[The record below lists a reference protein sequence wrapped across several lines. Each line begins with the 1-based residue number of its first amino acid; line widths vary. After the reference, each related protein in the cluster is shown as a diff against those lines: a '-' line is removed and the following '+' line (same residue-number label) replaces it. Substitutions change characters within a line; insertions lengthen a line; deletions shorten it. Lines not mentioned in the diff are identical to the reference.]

1 MNHTLNENQLQRLRE
16 TYCDRYVSDMDTKT
30 MIQYIYDDMLA
41 YMERLPHDEVIDE
54 CKEWWGDYFD
64 EIIDEVK
71 E

>member
-1 MNHTLNENQLQRLRE
+1 
-16 TYCDRYVSDMDTKT
+16 

-41 YMERLPHDEVIDE
+41 YMERLPHDDVIDE
-54 CKEWWGDYFD
+54 CKEWWGDYFT